1 MNQNA
6 SVTPRAPLEVLNRYF
21 GYENFRQ
28 GQEEIIE
35 SVLSGGDTLVVMPTG
50 GGKSLC
56 YQIPSL
62 LFEGVTIV
70 VSPLIALMKDQ
81 VDALTARGIGA
92 TTINS
97 TLDFKEAQQRLTNLR
112 YGKYRLL
119 YVAPERFE
127 SKRFIDMMEGINV
140 SLFAVDEAHCVSE
153 WGHDFRPS
161 YLRLSEAIE
170 TVGRPPV
177 VALTAT
183 ATPFVQEDIIT
194 QLGLRRIRRFVRGFD
209 RPNLSWGVMEPKEK
223 TPELRRMIAEDLEK
237 EGVSIVYCG
246 TRKRVEEIGT
256 SLHAEGMPVT
266 IYHAGL
272 RDEDRRAAQEA
283 FIAGRARVIV
293 ATNAFGMGIDKP
305 DVRGVYHADMPG
317 SIESYYQEGGRAG
330 RDGKPAR
337 CVLLWG
343 YRDRSLQE
351 FFIRSS
357 YPEREVIESIY
368 NALWDSVQAS
378 VGSSYHGIVVPNE
391 KRIVARA
398 KVHPGSIFGAL
409 SILEKSGVIEQVR
422 SDQLA
427 MVRFTASG
435 DEIKRFHT
443 VSRDEI
449 RKKTLMGL
457 LRTIGGG
464 ALARETM
471 FHPQSV
477 ADNAG
482 LTLAEFDKGMK
493 GLTMARL
500 LVYTPPASRGGIKFL
515 QERLPSGRV
524 PIDEGRI
531 EKERSRAV
539 KRLEAMERYARTY
552 ACRRDFIIEYFGGEP
567 MPEPCGRCDNCR
579 SGRSS
584 QTSPVVNTAG
594 ARGGATAPAHLP
606 QDDEKILRNLL
617 AAVAELGERFGK
629 MTVVDFLI
637 GNASRTIDSFG
648 LDSHPRFGALSGED
662 RTAVARVAER
672 ALGEGLLRSTAGMKP
687 VVKITDAGRSLISD
701 IGLQSFVPGSAQT
714 EHMAH
719 PELMARLRKER
730 DAIADRDGFTREEV
744 CPDAVLPRIAGRVPT
759 NRSELLR
766 TKGFSRDNFDRC
778 GTSFLGILE
787 EYRDEIEK
795 DDTSLSLPIRLRPT
809 FELYAQGY
817 GLEEIAHQTARQP
830 STISAHIEDLIK
842 EGMID
847 DIDRFVPA
855 GILKNVAEILEDR
868 PRASV
873 RELRALT
880 GGGIGFAELR
890 IAAAWW
896 RKEKGEGN

>member
-1 MNQNA
+1 MNQKTA
-6 SVTPRAPLEVLNRYF
+6 PATPLEALNRYF

-28 GQEEIIE
+28 GQDEIID

-62 LFEGVTIV
+62 LLDGVTIV

-81 VDALTARGIGA
+81 VDALVERGIGA

-127 SKRFIDMMEGINV
+127 SQRFLDMMEGIDV

-170 TVGRPPV
+170 KVGRPPV

-183 ATPFVQEDIIT
+183 ATPYVQEDIIE
-194 QLGLRRIRRFVRGFD
+194 QLGLRKLRRFVRGFD
-209 RPNLSWGVMEPKEK
+209 RPNLSWGVVEPKEK
-223 TPELRRMIAEDLEK
+223 NPVLRQMIAEDLEQQ
-237 EGVSIVYCG
+237 GVSIVYCG

-272 RDEDRRAAQEA
+272 RDEDRRQAQEA

-305 DVRGVYHADMPG
+305 DVRGVYHVDMPG

-330 RDGKPAR
+330 RDGKPSR
-337 CVLLWG
+337 CVLLWS

-378 VGSSYHGIVVPNE
+378 VGSSYHGIIIPNE

-398 KVHPGSIFGAL
+398 RVHPGSISGAL

-427 MVRFTASG
+427 LVRFTATG
-435 DEIKRFHT
+435 NEIKRFHT

-471 FHPQSV
+471 FHPQTV
-477 ADNAG
+477 AENAG
-482 LTLAEFDKGMK
+482 LTLAELDKGMK

-500 LVYTPPASRGGIKFL
+500 LVYTPPASRGGVRFV
-515 QERLPSGRV
+515 QERLPSGKV
-524 PIDEGRI
+524 PIDESRI

-567 MPEPCGRCDNCR
+567 LPEVCGRCDNCR

-584 QTSPVVNTAG
+584 QATPVVNTSAG
-594 ARGGATAPAHLP
+594 TPKGATAPAAMP
-606 QDDEKILRNLL
+606 ENEEKIMRNLL

-637 GNASRTIDSFG
+637 GNANRTIDSFG
-648 LDSHPRFGALSGED
+648 LDSHPRFAALSGDD

-672 ALGEGLLRSTAGMKP
+672 ALGQGLLRSTAGMKP
-687 VVKITDAGRSLISD
+687 VVKITDAGRSLIAD
-701 IGLQSFVPGSAQT
+701 IGLQLFVPGGTQT
-714 EHMAH
+714 EHVAH

-730 DAIADRDGFTREEV
+730 DTIADRDGFTRDEV
-744 CPDAVLPRIAGRVPT
+744 CPDAVLPRIARRVPT
-759 NRSELLR
+759 NRTELLR
-766 TKGFSRDNFDRC
+766 TKGYTRDNFDRC

-787 EYRDEIEK
+787 EYREEIEK
-795 DDTSLSLPIRLRPT
+795 DDASLALPIRLRPT
-809 FELYAQGY
+809 WELYSQGY

-830 STISAHIEDLIK
+830 STVSAHIEDLIK
-842 EGMID
+842 EGMIE

-855 GILKNVAEILEDR
+855 GILKNVAEVLEDR

-896 RKEKGEGN
+896 RREREG